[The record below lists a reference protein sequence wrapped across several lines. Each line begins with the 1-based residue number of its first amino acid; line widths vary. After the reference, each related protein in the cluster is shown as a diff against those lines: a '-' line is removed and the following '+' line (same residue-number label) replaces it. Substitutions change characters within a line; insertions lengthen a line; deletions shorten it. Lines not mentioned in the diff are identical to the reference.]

1 MWIERIPA
9 PFASLYEKAARLVVG
24 SYYAEIAGEIADFLK
39 TGLILDL
46 GTGPGYLPVEI
57 VRICPSIRVVGIDL
71 SRRLI
76 KIAQKNAL
84 KAELHHRVHFEVG
97 NAARLRF
104 QDNAYDMVISTGML
118 HVIKNP
124 VQVLK
129 ESYRVLKPG
138 GEAWIY
144 DPARVTSQVDMKAW
158 KASLSLTE
166 KLMNVVFVLFARLN
180 PPRPYSEA
188 QAAVMIAATPFT
200 VYDIQEDQGEI
211 KIKLKKPRP
220 D

>member
-9 PFASLYEKAARLVVG
+9 PFASLYEKAAKLVVG
-24 SYYAEIAGEIADFLK
+24 SYYAGVARDIAGFLK

-46 GTGPGYLPVEI
+46 GTGPGYLPIEI

-76 KIAQKNAL
+76 KMAQANAL
-84 KAELHHRVHFEVG
+84 KTELHDRVHFEVG

-118 HVIKNP
+118 HGLKNP

-144 DPARVTSQVDMKAW
+144 DPAKVTSQVDMKSW
-158 KASLSLTE
+158 KASLTLTE
-166 KLMNVVFVLFARLN
+166 ELMNVVFALFARLN
-180 PPRPYSEA
+180 PPRPYNKA
-188 QAAVMIAATPFT
+188 QAAAMIAASPFKE
-200 VYDIQEDQGEI
+200 YELEEDKEEI
-211 KIKLKKPRP
+211 KIKLKKPRQ